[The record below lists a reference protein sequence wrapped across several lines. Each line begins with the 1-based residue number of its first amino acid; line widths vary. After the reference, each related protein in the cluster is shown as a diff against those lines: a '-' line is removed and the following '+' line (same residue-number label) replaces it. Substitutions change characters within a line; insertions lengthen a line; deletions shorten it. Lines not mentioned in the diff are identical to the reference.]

1 MSRSPRLWARVLG
14 AALALSL
21 LAPVG
26 SVFAQDAGPVVDMQ
40 GLQFVPT
47 EIHAAPGATI
57 TWTNS
62 SAFPHT
68 VTADDGS
75 FDSGN
80 LDAGAVFTMTFDAPG
95 IYTYYCL
102 PHKSIGMLGVV
113 VIDGAA
119 AAGPSMD
126 PPADAPQEAMAP
138 DDTAAPAAPTR
149 PTPRPR
155 SPDDYT
161 PDH

>member
-1 MSRSPRLWARVLG
+1 
-14 AALALSL
+14 
-21 LAPVG
+21 
-26 SVFAQDAGPVVDMQ
+26 MQ

-47 EIHAAPGATI
+47 EIHAAPGSTI

-62 SAFPHT
+62 SPLAHT

-80 LDAGAVFTMTFDAPG
+80 IDAGGTFTFTFDAPG
-95 IYTYYCL
+95 TYTYFCL
-102 PHKSIGMLGVV
+102 PHKAIGMLGVV
-113 VIDGAA
+113 VIDGAGA
-119 AAGPSMD
+119 APAMD
-126 PPADAPQEAMAP
+126 PADEPEAAPEETMAP
-138 DDTAAPAAPTR
+138 APAAAPAAPA
-149 PTPRPR
+149 PRPR